1 MSKIAIGLLF
11 TAITLILFATYYDV
25 AYMGRGGGFMLII
38 GLCYSYVVASR
49 QAALLLLSREEQ
61 EAERRKA
68 WSKPAPQGIGIGSG
82 RARAI

>member
-11 TAITLILFATYYDV
+11 TAITLILFATYHDF
-25 AYMGRGGGFMLII
+25 AYMGRGGGFMLVI

-49 QAALLLLSREEQ
+49 QAALYSLSREEQ
-61 EAERRKA
+61 EAERGKQWA
-68 WSKPAPQGIGIGSG
+68 KPAPQAIGIGTG